1 MRSRRRTQLQYLS
14 LVLPGMV
21 IFTVGLILP
30 MFLAMYYSLT
40 SWNGMTVEKPFVGLS
55 NYVRMFADSY
65 AGNAWLF
72 TLKFTFWNTIIEN
85 VAAIL
90 LAVALDSGIKGQK
103 LLRTVFF
110 VPCLISAVVVGFVW
124 LKIYGNVQRTTL
136 TEDE

>member
-14 LVLPGMV
+14 LVLPGMI

-90 LAVALDSGIKGQK
+90 LAAFRSD
-103 LLRTVFF
+103 
-110 VPCLISAVVVGFVW
+110 
-124 LKIYGNVQRTTL
+124 
-136 TEDE
+136 